1 MLLPLIYFYTNNTY
15 KYNDIYGKK
24 STYFICSFT
33 DMSRCPNMYLGDGVC
48 GSNLKFIILVQL

>member
-33 DMSRCPNMYLGDGVC
+33 DMSQCPNMYLGDGVC
-48 GSNLKFIILVQL
+48 GSFVMRGNIS